1 MYLVVDHASS
11 IPIYQQ
17 IRAEVVAA
25 IARGELQPGDRLPSV
40 RMLASDLGVNLHTV
54 NKAYA
59 MLRDEGYLV
68 MRGRSGASVADV
80 SRGVSSEAAARAD
93 ARVAE
98 ALRDL
103 AIECR
108 ARGVSR
114 DDFMS
119 LVADQAALV
128 YAGSSSDGKDV

>member
-1 MYLVVDHASS
+1 MILAIDQSS
-11 IPIYQQ
+11 SDPIYLQ
-17 IRAEVVAA
+17 IRAQVVAA
-25 IARGELQPGDRLPSV
+25 IAREELQAGDRLPSV
-40 RMLASDLGVNLHTV
+40 RSLASDLGVNLHTV

-80 SRGVSSEAAARAD
+80 SRGASSEAAARAD

-128 YAGSSSDGKDV
+128 YAGSSSDGKDT